1 MESANV
7 PPTSESQALDSV
19 GRIGWRLQ
27 TFDGRHRLGG
37 EMTEEQ
43 PGTVAI
49 RTPDQRLR
57 VFVSSTL
64 AELADER
71 AEVARAI
78 SSMRLTPVL
87 FELGARPHPP
97 RELYR
102 AYLAQSD
109 IFIGLYWQRYGWV
122 GPGMNISGLEDEFRL
137 SHSIPR
143 LLYVKTP
150 APDREPGLT
159 AMLDELRTQG
169 TDSYRTFGTP
179 RELGRL
185 VRDDLAVLLSERFAA
200 AKSRTDRSASPA
212 SNGAQPGPRSLPVPS
227 TTLFGREQDIVEV
240 SKLLAKPGVRLVT
253 LTGPGGI
260 GKTRL
265 AIAVGE
271 QLDDRYRQ
279 GTLFVALASIAQPE
293 LVLPRIAAAVGVT
306 IEGVRPPLDV
316 LVERFAETSTL
327 LVLDNLEQVVG
338 VAPALDQLLA
348 RCPGL
353 KILATSRTVLR
364 LRAERGYP
372 VRALT
377 VPEFSGRASIEQL
390 ASLPAVQLFVD
401 RAQAVRY
408 DFALTDDNA
417 FAIGEICRRLDGL
430 PLAIELAA
438 ARARF
443 LEPDALL
450 ARLGS
455 RLDALGTGPVD
466 LPERQR
472 TLRATVEWSVG
483 LLEDAE
489 KHILATLSI
498 FVEGWTVEAAVHV
511 SGLTEDRTLD
521 LLDSLAGHSLVSVD
535 ATVVGPRFHMLAAI
549 RELAA
554 ERLADSAD
562 LGDVERRHA
571 VYFGALVENA
581 DRPAERQAEWA
592 ERLRTEEGNLGV
604 AIRWFFT
611 HDISPLPH
619 IFLILCQN
627 LWLFWRMRDR
637 MPERRAW
644 IQELLLR
651 AGALEPRAQ
660 AELLLISAATAL
672 EVGDDDSAQAAVDGL
687 DRFDRRIDDPYLHSA
702 AQLAFAWIMP
712 SVDDFDGA
720 LKAASAALDGFRKQN
735 EPFTAWAALTLGMLE
750 MTLGRHDA
758 AREHLTEANQLG
770 GQFGYRWLESGALTQ
785 LASLA
790 VSAGQLAEARAQLLK
805 SVDASEDTELSTQTV
820 TFSLVAYTQLAL
832 AERDVRRAAMALGSA
847 DGLRKRA
854 GLRAWPSMRRGEA
867 ELANRVAQAI
877 EPDAF
882 KDAFAA
888 GSELTQLQAVALLR
902 GDRMVA

>member
-1 MESANV
+1 M
-7 PPTSESQALDSV
+7 
-19 GRIGWRLQ
+19 
-27 TFDGRHRLGG
+27 
-37 EMTEEQ
+37 EEQ
-43 PGTVAI
+43 VSNVAI

-71 AEVARAI
+71 VEASRAI
-78 SSMRLTPVL
+78 SALRLTPVL

-109 IFIGLYWQRYGWV
+109 IFVGLYWQRYGWV
-122 GPGMNISGLEDEFRL
+122 GPGMDISGLEDEFRL
-137 SHSIPR
+137 SRSIPR
-143 LLYVKTP
+143 LLYVKRP

-159 AMLDELRTQG
+159 AMIDELQTTG
-169 TDSYRTFGTP
+169 TDSYRSFATP

-185 VRDDLAVLLSERFAA
+185 VRDDLALLLAERFAA
-200 AKSRTDRSASPA
+200 ATSRADRSTSLALNSDQRA
-212 SNGAQPGPRSLPVPS
+212 PRSLPVTS
-227 TTLFGREQDIVEV
+227 TTLIGRDQDIVEV
-240 SKLLAKPGVRLVT
+240 SKLLANPEVRLVT

-271 QLDDRYRQ
+271 QLDDRYAQ
-279 GTLFVALASIAQPE
+279 GTVFVPLASITQSE
-293 LVLPRIAAAVGVT
+293 LVAPRIAAAVGVT

-316 LVERFAETSTL
+316 LVEQFGETPTL
-327 LVLDNLEQVVG
+327 LVLDNIEQVVG
-338 VAPALDQLLA
+338 VAPDLDRLLA

-364 LRAERGYP
+364 LRAEREYAVGP
-372 VRALT
+372 LT
-377 VPEFSGRASIEQL
+377 VPVLSGQASIERL
-390 ASLPAVQLFVD
+390 ASLPAVQLFID

-408 DFALTDDNA
+408 GFALTDANA
-417 FAIGEICRRLDGL
+417 LAIVEICRRLDGL

-438 ARARF
+438 ARIRL

-483 LLEDAE
+483 LLDEAE
-489 KHILATLSI
+489 EHMLAILSI
-498 FVEGWTVEAAVHV
+498 FVEGWTVEAAVRV

-535 ATVVGPRFHMLAAI
+535 STGVGPRFRMLAAI
-549 RELAA
+549 REFAA
-554 ERLADSAD
+554 ERLAAGAD
-562 LGDVERRHA
+562 LADVERRHA
-571 VYFGALVENA
+571 EYFGALVENA
-581 DRPAERQAEWA
+581 DRPAERQVEWA
-592 ERLRTEEGNLGV
+592 DRLRTEEGNLGV

-611 HDISPLPH
+611 NDIAPLPR

-651 AGALEPRAQ
+651 ADALENRAQ
-660 AELLLISAATAL
+660 AELLLIAAATAL
-672 EVGDDDSAQAAVDGL
+672 EIGDDDSAQAAVERIERLQG
-687 DRFDRRIDDPYLHSA
+687 RIDDPYLDSVA
-702 AQLAFAWIMP
+702 RLAVSWILP
-712 SVDDFDGA
+712 IADDFDGA
-720 LKAASAALDGFRKQN
+720 LQAALTALDGLREQN
-735 EPFTAWAALTLGMLE
+735 EPFRAWAALTVGLLE
-750 MTLGRHDA
+750 MTLGRLDA
-758 AREHLTEANQLG
+758 AREHLVEANELG
-770 GQFGYRWLESGALTQ
+770 GQFGYKWLESGARTQ

-790 VSAGQLAEARAQLLK
+790 VRAGQLQEARAQLVE
-805 SVDASEDTELSTQTV
+805 SVDAGEETELSTQTV
-820 TFSLVAYTQLAL
+820 TLSLVAYAHLAL
-832 AERDVRRAAMALGSA
+832 AKRDVRRAAMALGAA
-847 DGLRKRA
+847 DGLRQRA

-867 ELANRVAQAI
+867 ELATQVAQQI
-877 EPDAF
+877 DPDVF
-882 KDAFAA
+882 KDAFGA
-888 GSELTQLQAVALLR
+888 GSELSQLEAVALVR
-902 GDRMVA
+902 GDRMMEA